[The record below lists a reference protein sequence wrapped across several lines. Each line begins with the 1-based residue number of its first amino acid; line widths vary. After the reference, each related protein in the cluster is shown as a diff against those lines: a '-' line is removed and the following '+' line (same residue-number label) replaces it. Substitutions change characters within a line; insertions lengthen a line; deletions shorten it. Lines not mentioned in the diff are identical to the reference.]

1 MTIGCRLW
9 LAALVA
15 SVTLVP
21 HLVAADEPGPLL
33 RQTNYLAVLP
43 DPDRPAEV
51 VLQTQQYSPAYADV
65 LHFTLIGPDSSTVRT
80 GEVPLGEQ
88 FRLSFPTAARGL
100 HVLELDSGWNAC
112 RVETGTTP
120 SAWVAR
126 ETVPLQTARGVKQL
140 FFYVPRGT
148 KQFSVWLVA
157 ATPREGARVR
167 ISGPDG
173 RIAVEEESDYDTP
186 QRIRVPV
193 PPQTDGKVW
202 SLALLKPQTRG
213 LNVDDV
219 KLWLDSTLPPYLAL
233 RHDWALLFGQRRH
246 P

>member
-1 MTIGCRLW
+1 MTIRFSMLVGAL
-9 LAALVA
+9 LASGSLVQR
-15 SVTLVP
+15 V
-21 HLVAADEPGPLL
+21 VAAVEAGPIL

-43 DPDRPAEV
+43 EAGRQAEV
-51 VLQTQQYSPAYADV
+51 VLKTQRYSPAYSDV
-65 LHFTLIGPDSSTVRT
+65 LHFALIGPDSSTVSS
-80 GEVPLGEQ
+80 GEVSLGEE
-88 FRLSFPTAARGL
+88 FRLSIPAAATGL

-112 RVETGTTP
+112 RADTGGAP

-140 FFYVPRGT
+140 FFYVPHGG

-157 ATPREGARVR
+157 ATPREGARVQ

-173 RIAVEEESDYDTP
+173 RAVVEEEGDYDTP
-186 QRIRVPV
+186 QRIRVQV
-193 PPQTDGKVW
+193 PAGTDGEVW
-202 SLALLKPQTRG
+202 SLALLKPKTGG

-219 KLWLDSTLPPYLAL
+219 KLWLDAALPPYLSMRA
-233 RHDWALLFGQRRH
+233 DWALMFGKRRH

>member
-1 MTIGCRLW
+1 MTIRFRWL
-9 LAALVA
+9 LAALA
-15 SVTLVP
+15 AAPGLAA
-21 HLVAADEPGPLL
+21 HLEAAEEPGPIL

-43 DPDRPAEV
+43 ESGRQTEV
-51 VLQTQQYSPAYADV
+51 VLKTQQYSPAYSDV
-65 LHFTLIGPDSSTVRT
+65 LHFALIGPDSSTVGT
-80 GEVPLGEQ
+80 GEVSPGQEFQ
-88 FRLSFPTAARGL
+88 LSIPAASSGL

-112 RVETGTTP
+112 RASTGPTP

-140 FFYVPRGT
+140 FFYVPRGV

-157 ATPREGARVR
+157 ATAREGARVQ

-173 RIAVEEESDYDTP
+173 RTVVEEEGDYDTT
-186 QRIRVPV
+186 QRIRVQV
-193 PPQTDGKVW
+193 PSGTDGKVW
-202 SLALLKPQTRG
+202 SLALLKPLARG

-219 KLWLDSTLPPYLAL
+219 KLWLDPALPPYLST
-233 RHDWALLFGQRRH
+233 REDWALMFGQRRH

>member
-1 MTIGCRLW
+1 MTSRFRLL

-15 SVTLVP
+15 VP
-21 HLVAADEPGPLL
+21 SLSQHLEAADESGPIL

-43 DPDRPAEV
+43 DPSRKADV
-51 VLQTQQYSPAYADV
+51 VLKTQQYSPAYSDV
-65 LHFTLIGPDSSTVRT
+65 LRFTLIGPDSSTVTT
-80 GEVPLGEQ
+80 GEVSLGEES
-88 FRLSFPTAARGL
+88 RLSLPAAAAGL

-112 RVETGTTP
+112 RADTGPTP

-140 FFYVPRGT
+140 FFYVPRGA

-157 ATPREGARVR
+157 ATPREAARVQ

-173 RIAVEEESDYDTP
+173 HTAVEEEGDYDTP
-186 QRIRVPV
+186 QRIRVQV
-193 PPQTDGKVW
+193 PPGTDGKVW
-202 SLALLKPQTRG
+202 SLALLKPRMRG
-213 LNVDDV
+213 FSVDDV
-219 KLWLDSTLPPYLAL
+219 KLWLDSALPPYLST
-233 RHDWALLFGQRRH
+233 REDWALMFGKRKH